1 MPAFDQLSLSANG
14 NTGAGAAR
22 HIGFSVAA
30 LMLAGTAL
38 APAFAQTAD
47 LGGLTVS
54 RNDFVNFNP
63 PGIGIEPTEIT
74 NGLLRIN
81 PLASLTYAGDLTDSG
96 GVFSL
101 LKFGA
106 NDLTLAGVN
115 THSGQT
121 TVQGGR
127 LIAGSATALSANSLL
142 AIAGP
147 VAGLATVDLNGFS
160 QTVNGLV
167 GNGTGVLTSTTD
179 PAILTIDTTTNLTF
193 NGALQGEIGITK
205 RGTSIQTFTN
215 LNPGAAATNATGPIR
230 LEAGALRIGSSNA
243 LGSGA
248 LTVAGVGTL
257 SVAGVTPLTFDNAI
271 DLQAGLTVAA
281 AANQSITLNGTITGA
296 FSLTK
301 LGVGEV
307 IITGVNGYTGGTTL
321 SGGRLVIGNASALG
335 TGTVT
340 QTQTSSIALVNPA
353 ADLTLANAFQLNA
366 SSLQIETPNAGVVFT
381 LSGNISGAPDVNLI
395 AGNGGTVVLT
405 GNNSFPGMVR
415 LRSGTLGIANASGV
429 NSASAIRAES
439 ANRDIVILA
448 ADQLV
453 TTRLVSNVGDGALAI
468 TVNTGANNVEFSNS
482 LRDGFAG
489 AGDTLAIVKT
499 GTGIFT
505 ASNASNTALG
515 RTEVTGGFSVAE
527 GTLNLTGRMANDIN
541 VASGA
546 TLAGTGFQD
555 VGTTTI
561 SDGAT
566 LSPGDARNAAPSIG
580 TLALNNLT
588 LGATAST
595 VFDLGLPSID
605 TFAPINDLIVVAG
618 NLDLGGST
626 LNFNILPGFTTGT
639 YRLMT
644 YAGALSGTAN
654 LGLLPVGFIYT
665 LNTAG
670 GNVDLGVELIDF
682 YWDGNGPANNTVV
695 EGGPG
700 TWNVAN
706 TNWTDVGG
714 NISIAWQNNARA
726 FFTNAGG
733 EMTVD
738 GNFTYSTLFFT
749 VDGYTLAPGA
759 GATLG
764 ADAGTID
771 VAAAATAMINIDLVG
786 TNGLTKAGNGTL
798 VLGGTNS
805 FTGGLSINA
814 GTLAVTQAA
823 ALGADAVTI
832 NGSSQTL
839 RFDADMTVSND
850 INGVGIGYNVNTGA
864 NTVILNGS
872 LSGGGADKLGTGTLV
887 LNNATNAQPNTLA
900 VFGGSLIVNGGVQGN
915 VGGASASLIGG
926 TGTITGSL
934 STSGTLSPGVGPGQV
949 GTLTAGS
956 LTLTG
961 NAIAL
966 FDLGVVNVVAGTNDL
981 VIVNGNLALDGT
993 LIVNPLAGWHIGTG
1007 SFRLF
1012 NYGGALTDNGLALGG
1027 ALLTP
1032 PADVTYTVNTSVASQ
1047 VTLDIGYTG
1056 EFNWD
1061 GNGAPV
1067 DGVIE
1072 GREGTWNATN
1082 TNWTNSDALFNL
1094 AWVDSTATVANF
1106 GGLVNLGATVDVV
1119 GTRTFGTLNFTQNG
1133 YTLAGAG
1140 DLAMNGGIVNV
1151 TAEQAT
1157 INVAINGAGGLTKNG
1172 AGELVLGTANGYTD
1186 GTTVNAGVLT
1196 MAANG
1201 ATGTGTVTLADGT
1214 TLRGAA
1220 GVNITHANAV
1230 NMLGTGTFDI
1240 LGEEFVQNGQV
1251 SGGLLVKTGAGRL
1264 TLGNAANDYTGGTDI
1279 TNGTVA
1285 VATDGA
1291 LGTGNIRF
1299 SGFGGTL
1306 ETLGSFTTAKT
1317 VTLDAAGVI
1326 NTNANT
1332 NRFDGLVSGASP
1344 LTKIGSGTLIL
1355 TNTNNYSGGTFL
1367 TEGTIQI
1374 SNGSAMGTDAS
1385 TLTAAGGTTLI
1396 AGLAINTPP
1405 MTLAQDIVL
1414 TGGNLTINLLGNAYG
1429 VNVTSGA
1436 LATNGTA
1443 LTLGGTIS
1451 GAGGIDTLSFLA
1463 GGGGSIAFTQTNS
1476 YEGGTNLG
1484 SVIAY
1489 IGADGALGTGAVNL
1503 NGFGAGIQNT
1513 LGGTSRT
1520 LANAINVN
1528 GTQQSLGGAGDLVL
1542 GGNIGGTGELFKV
1555 NNGTVTFTGGAS
1567 DFGGSFAVNDGA
1579 VQMNGAFTN
1588 AAATM
1593 AVAGGATLSG
1603 TGSFAGSVTV
1613 DDGGFL
1619 TPGSSGGVG
1628 VLTLGNLSLSGLSN
1642 INFQLGAANT
1652 LGGPLNDRVIVGG
1665 NLVLDGLLNV
1675 TETVGGAFTLGIY
1688 NLFSYGTLTNNGL
1701 AVNGG
1706 LPGGLTGTVQING
1719 LAQQVNL
1726 VVAGPDSIVM
1736 NWDGTDFTA
1745 AVPGGQGGNGVWN
1758 ATNTNWTGEAPGE
1771 INATWQNN
1779 AVGIFGG
1786 TGGSVDVA
1794 SAFNFAGLG
1803 FQADGYVLNDAG
1815 GSLNTNS
1822 TLGSFI
1828 SVDGGLTATINATI
1842 GGTGQ
1847 LFKQGAGTLVL
1858 GGNNTLAGDVNLA
1871 NGTIAV
1877 TSNTALGLGSLIFTS
1892 GTTLRA
1898 DASVTLANAMQLN
1911 GQSNI
1916 DSNGNV
1922 LTLDG
1927 VLSGT
1932 GGLIKLGAGT
1942 LVLNAANSYAGGT
1955 SVDAGTVQVG
1965 NNLALSTGGVTFQD
1979 ATTLLAGVNGLTLA
1993 NQITLAGGVTV
2004 DTQPFDLTLSG
2015 EIGGSGPLT
2024 KVGAG
2029 NLILNG
2035 NNVYS
2040 GGSILLDGTV
2050 TLGTSTALGSG
2061 QVDVNGPAVLL
2072 SGAADLNIANA
2083 IVLNDVGTID
2093 VNVFTTTYSG
2103 VISGASV
2110 LNKVGSG
2117 NLILTNA
2124 NTYSGGTTLN
2134 EGRLTVAT
2142 NSALG
2147 TGTLTMANATTLA
2160 SGAAGLVLAN
2170 EIDIPT
2176 GVGTIDTA
2184 GNMLTLNGTII
2195 GEGLLNKIS
2204 AGNLV
2209 LNGANLY
2216 SGGTTING
2224 GTVTVGTN
2232 TALGTGGVVM
2242 ADGTMLRAGVD
2253 GLALANAITL
2263 NGTSTMNTQAFTF
2276 TLNGVIGGTGTLSK
2290 IGDGNLVLAG
2300 TNSYS
2305 GGTNLTAG
2313 SLTVANNSS
2322 IGTGTLTTT
2331 GGTTLIVGTT
2341 TGTGTAV
2348 TLANAVVLGDGAT
2361 TVNLQGTSLTFNNNS
2376 SIATDGAALTL
2387 NGVVSGAGSL
2397 VTGNFGTLTLNGAN
2411 TYSGG
2416 TTINTRSVVYIGS
2429 DSALGTGIVTTG
2441 GATGVYNNSGAIR
2454 TLANNFV
2461 MNGGTWFGGTNFMVL
2476 NGTLSGAGFII
2487 KAGPGTLA
2495 LNGENSYAGTTQLRD
2510 GRISVSNSTSL
2521 GTGALRVFA
2530 PTVPPADAAGLDTR
2544 LRAGNTGISLA
2555 NAITLDTGS
2564 NLVVESDV
2572 ASFTLAGVIS
2582 GDGAL
2587 TKVLS
2592 GNLILTGDNSYTGGT
2607 ALNAGT
2613 ITVGSNTALG
2623 TGRLTMA
2630 GGTTLAS
2637 GAANLVLANAITT
2650 LGAGTVDTT
2659 ANVFT
2664 LNGVIDGAG
2673 SISKVGS
2680 GTLVLGGDNAYSGG
2694 TNLNAGTIQVNTNT
2708 ALGTGGL
2715 VMADG
2720 TALLAGVNSLALANG
2735 VTLNGT
2741 STMNTQGFTL
2751 ALNGVIG
2758 GTGTLAKIGTGTLE
2772 LNGDNTYSGGTSL
2785 TAGTIRVGNN
2795 NALGTGNLAMAAGT
2809 FLQAGAPLLTIANT
2823 VSMAGGATVDVAG
2836 QTLTLGGLISGA
2848 GPLSVIDS
2856 ASVPA
2861 AALVLT
2867 GLNTYTGGTVVT
2879 GTTVLVSQD
2888 ANLGNAAGGIT
2899 LVGGTLRTTAS
2910 FSTARTFALGTGG
2923 GTVDVAT
2930 GTTLTSTGVVSGT
2943 SLTKIGGG
2951 TLALNAANTYAG
2963 GTALNAGTISVG
2975 NNAALGTGALAMA
2988 GGTTLAAGANNLAL
3002 ANAISTAGVGT
3013 VDTGS
3018 NIFTLAGV
3026 VSGAGSIAKVGTGN
3040 LVVNGAN
3047 TYAGGTAL
3055 NAGTITV
3062 GNNAGLGTG
3071 VLTMADA
3078 TTLSAGVTGLT
3089 VANNIVTL
3097 GAATINSGATPSALT
3112 LSGVISGAGSVS
3124 KTGTGILNL
3133 TGASTYTGATTVA
3146 AGTLNVTGSLA
3157 STVTV
3162 NAGAALT
3169 GTGTV
3174 GPLNVVAGGSVNPG
3188 VPGATNTATLAVA
3201 GSATLNGTYTANI
3214 AATTSDLIAANGTLT
3229 KGGTLVVVPLVP
3241 TAFTQ
3246 FNRVY
3251 TVASGTS
3258 RTGTFATTLGMD
3270 QFGAAFN
3277 PVVEYTATQVNIRLA
3292 PQSLV
3297 TLGNRFGGIS
3307 GNALEVAQAFDRAV
3321 AGGYNPQAF
3330 FALYNA
3336 GSNLP
3341 RTLRELSGEQRATE
3355 RRVVL
3360 DSNRVTRETAFD
3372 RLNLGM
3378 ASMAGQQVSTSDG
3391 DSSLT
3396 FWLRGA
3402 GTWGKAQTS
3411 GAATSFQTEQLGLL
3425 TGIDWSRDTLT
3436 VGGMFHYTT
3445 TNVEFGVLG
3454 GSSRV
3459 ESVGGTVYAGWRQ
3472 QDSGFVINAGVSL
3485 AGARTNGSRAITL
3498 AGFTQSLA
3506 GTTTGTTYQVFGEL
3520 AFDLAKGTNTRIEP
3534 FVRNAYIGADIKALT
3549 ETGGIAALTAPR
3561 ASYNINVTNAGMRFG
3576 TALNGKIDVNA
3587 SAAWQRTSGARE
3599 AATQIGIP
3607 AVGQNGN
3614 IRSVSIDKDALLL
3627 QAGLGANLS
3636 DKIRI
3641 GVDYSGLIGARND
3654 DHGGRATLN
3663 FAF

>member
-147 VAGLATVDLNGFS
+147 VAGLATADLNGFS

-167 GNGTGVLTSTTD
+167 GNGTGVLTSTTG

-193 NGALQGEIGITK
+193 NGALQGDIGITK
-205 RGTSIQTFTN
+205 RGTSVQTFTN

-281 AANQSITLNGTITGA
+281 AANQSIALNGTITA
-296 FSLTK
+296 ASSLTK

-353 ADLTLANAFQLNA
+353 ADLTLANAFQLDA

-381 LSGNISGAPDVNLI
+381 LSGNISGGPDVNLI

-429 NSASAIRAES
+429 NSASAIRAEA

-453 TTRLVSNVGDGALAI
+453 TTRLASNVGDGALAI

-499 GTGIFT
+499 GVGIFT

-566 LSPGDARNAAPSIG
+566 LSAGDARNAAPSIG

-682 YWDGNGPANNTVV
+682 YWDGNGPANNIVV

-726 FFTNAGG
+726 FFTNVGG
-733 EMTVD
+733 DVTVD

-749 VDGYTLAPGA
+749 VDGYALNPAA

-771 VAAAATAMINIDLVG
+771 VAAAAEAMINVDLVG
-786 TNGLTKAGNGTL
+786 TNGLTKAGDGTL
-798 VLGGTNS
+798 VLSGTNS
-805 FTGGLSINA
+805 FTGGLFINA
-814 GTLAVTQAA
+814 GTVAVTQAA

-832 NGSSQTL
+832 NGGTQTL
-839 RFDADMTVSND
+839 RFDADMTVTNN
-850 INGVGIGYNVNTGA
+850 INGVGFGYNVDTGA
-864 NTVILNGS
+864 NTVTLEGS
-872 LSGGGADKLGTGTLV
+872 LSGGGADKLGSGTLV
-887 LNNATNAQPNTLA
+887 LNNAVNAQPNLLG
-900 VFGGSLIVNGGVQGN
+900 VIEGSLIVNGGVQGSVTVASGAL
-915 VGGASASLIGG
+915 VGGIGS
-926 TGTITGSL
+926 ITE
-934 STSGTLSPGVGPGQV
+934 TATVDGTLSAGTNPGLA
-949 GTLTAGS
+949 GTLTVGD
-956 LTLTG
+956 LVLG
-961 NAIAL
+961 NSSTTL
-966 FDLGVVNVVAGTNDL
+966 FDLGVVNVVGGTNDL
-981 VIVNGNLALDGT
+981 VVVDNNLALDGT

-1012 NYGGALTDNGLALGG
+1012 NYAGALTDNGLDLGG

-1032 PADVTYTVNTSVASQ
+1032 PADVTYTVNTTVANQ

-1061 GNGAPV
+1061 GTGAPV
-1067 DGVIE
+1067 DGIIQGGSGV
-1072 GREGTWNATN
+1072 WNAGN
-1082 TNWTNSDALFNL
+1082 TNWTNSDGLFNL

-1106 GGLVNLGATVDVV
+1106 GGVSGGGQVTVE
-1119 GTRTFGTLNFTQNG
+1119 GTRTFGTLNFTTTG
-1133 YTLAGAG
+1133 YTLGGAG

-1214 TLRGAA
+1214 TLRST
-1220 GVNITHANAV
+1220 VDITHANAV
-1230 NMLGTGTFDI
+1230 NMLGLGTFDI
-1240 LGEEFVQNGQV
+1240 LGNEFTQNGLV
-1251 SGGLLVKTGAGRL
+1251 SGGLLLKSGAGRL
-1264 TLGNAANDYTGGTDI
+1264 TLANGANDYAGGTDI

-1299 SGFGGTL
+1299 SGLGGTL
-1306 ETLGSFTTAKT
+1306 ETLGSFTTAKS

-1332 NRFDGLVSGASP
+1332 NRFDGLVSGPST

-1355 TNTNNYSGGTFL
+1355 TNTNSYAGGTFL

-1374 SNGSAMGTDAS
+1374 SNGSAMGS
-1385 TLTAAGGTTLI
+1385 GTLTAAGGTTLI

-1405 MTLAQDIVL
+1405 ITLAQDIVL
-1414 TGGNLTINLLGNAYG
+1414 TGGNLTINLLGSNYG
-1429 VNVTSGA
+1429 VNVTTGA
-1436 LATNGTA
+1436 LLTNGTA
-1443 LTLGGTIS
+1443 LTLNGTIS
-1451 GAGGIDTLSFLA
+1451 GAGGIDTLGFLA
-1463 GGGGSIAFTQTNS
+1463 NGGGSIAFNSTNS

-1503 NGFGAGIQNT
+1503 NAFGAGIQNT
-1513 LGGTSRT
+1513 GAGTSFT
-1520 LANAINVN
+1520 LGNAINVN
-1528 GTQQSLGGAGDLVL
+1528 DTQHGLGGAGNLVL
-1542 GGNIGGTGELFKV
+1542 SGAIGGNGELFKV
-1555 NNGTVTFTGGAS
+1555 NSGTVTFTGVGS
-1567 DFGGSFAVNDGA
+1567 SFGGAFAVNGGT
-1579 VQMNGAFTN
+1579 VEINGSFDN

-1593 AVAGGATLSG
+1593 VVAGGSTLSG
-1603 TGSFAGSVTV
+1603 NGSFAGSVTL
-1613 DDGGFL
+1613 DNGGVL
-1619 TPGSSGGVG
+1619 SAGANGGVG

-1642 INFQLGAANT
+1642 LNFQLGAANT

-1675 TETVGGAFTLGIY
+1675 TETAGGAFTLGIY

-1719 LAQQVNL
+1719 AAQQVNL

-1745 AVPGGQGGNGVWN
+1745 AVPGGQGGDGVWN

-1794 SAFNFAGLG
+1794 SAFTFAGLG

-1828 SVDGGLTATINATI
+1828 SVDGGLTATINATV

-1858 GGNNTLAGDVNLA
+1858 GGTNTLTGNVNLA
-1871 NGTIAV
+1871 NGTLAV
-1877 TSNTALGLGSLIFTS
+1877 TSDTALGLGALIATGGTTLASGTAPSQGTITLANSVVLNGLLNVDLKGTTGDIAPDGTLTADGNNLVLNGTVSGAGGLSVGGFGALVLNGANTYTGGTLATFAAIYVGTDSALGAGALTLNNGVLGNASGSTRTLANNIILAGDGTVLGPNDLVLNGTISGAGALTKQTTS
-1892 GTTLRA
+1892 TLTLNGANSYADGTDLFGGTIVVGTNSALGTGQLRVEDAGQATTLRA
-1898 DASVTLANAMQLN
+1898 GIDGLNVGNAVVLGTNANLIVDSQAFNFTLSGVVGGPGALTKVGSGNLSLTNANGYSGGTLLNAGSISVFTNTSLGGGSLIMQDGTSLIAGANALSLANAAVLNGNSTVNTNGFQLTLSGIISGSGTLVKAGMGPLILSGTNSYSGGTSLNTGAIVIANNSALGTGTVTMADSTALVSALANTVIGNNIVTLGNGTLNTLANNFTINGIISGAGSITKVGTGNLFLN
-1911 GQSNI
+1911 G
-1916 DSNGNV
+1916 
-1922 LTLDG
+1922 
-1927 VLSGT
+1927 
-1932 GGLIKLGAGT
+1932 
-1942 LVLNAANSYAGGT
+1942 ANSYAGGT
-1955 SVDAGTVQVG
+1955 ALNAGTITVG
-1965 NNLALSTGGVTFQD
+1965 NNAGLGTGTLTMVDGTF
-1979 ATTLLAGVNGLTLA
+1979 LVAGVDGLNVGNAVVTLGNGTIDTGA
-1993 NQITLAGGVTV
+1993 NV
-2004 DTQPFDLTLSG
+2004 FTLSG
-2015 EIGGSGPLT
+2015 I
-2024 KVGAG
+2024 
-2029 NLILNG
+2029 
-2035 NNVYS
+2035 
-2040 GGSILLDGTV
+2040 
-2050 TLGTSTALGSG
+2050 
-2061 QVDVNGPAVLL
+2061 L
-2072 SGAADLNIANA
+2072 SGA
-2083 IVLNDVGTID
+2083 GS
-2093 VNVFTTTYSG
+2093 FTK
-2103 VISGASV
+2103 
-2110 LNKVGSG
+2110 LGSG
-2117 NLILTNA
+2117 NLILTGA
-2124 NTYSGGTTLN
+2124 NTYAGGTLLN
-2134 EGRLTVAT
+2134 AGTITVAN

-2147 TGTLTMANATTLA
+2147 TGTLTMADGTTLA
-2160 SGAAGLVLAN
+2160 SGAADLVLAN
-2170 EIDIPT
+2170 AIT
-2176 GVGTIDTA
+2176 TLGVGTIDTA
-2184 GNMLTLNGTII
+2184 GNTLTLNGVIDGAGSLTKV
-2195 GEGLLNKIS
+2195 NT
-2204 AGNLV
+2204 GNLV
-2209 LNGANLY
+2209 LNGVNLY
-2216 SGGTTING
+2216 SGGTSING

-2232 TALGTGGVVM
+2232 TALGTGDVVM

-2253 GLALANAITL
+2253 GLALANLITI
-2263 NGTSTMNTQAFTF
+2263 NGTSTMNTQGFTF
-2276 TLNGVIGGTGTLSK
+2276 TLNGVIGGTGTLAK
-2290 IGDGNLVLAG
+2290 
-2300 TNSYS
+2300 
-2305 GGTNLTAG
+2305 
-2313 SLTVANNSS
+2313 
-2322 IGTGTLTTT
+2322 IGTGTL
-2331 GGTTLIVGTT
+2331 V
-2341 TGTGTAV
+2341 
-2348 TLANAVVLGDGAT
+2348 
-2361 TVNLQGTSLTFNNNS
+2361 
-2376 SIATDGAALTL
+2376 
-2387 NGVVSGAGSL
+2387 
-2397 VTGNFGTLTLNGAN
+2397 LNGAN
-2411 TYSGG
+2411 
-2416 TTINTRSVVYIGS
+2416 
-2429 DSALGTGIVTTG
+2429 
-2441 GATGVYNNSGAIR
+2441 
-2454 TLANNFV
+2454 
-2461 MNGGTWFGGTNFMVL
+2461 
-2476 NGTLSGAGFII
+2476 
-2487 KAGPGTLA
+2487 
-2495 LNGENSYAGTTQLRD
+2495 SYA
-2510 GRISVSNSTSL
+2510 
-2521 GTGALRVFA
+2521 
-2530 PTVPPADAAGLDTR
+2530 
-2544 LRAGNTGISLA
+2544 
-2555 NAITLDTGS
+2555 
-2564 NLVVESDV
+2564 
-2572 ASFTLAGVIS
+2572 
-2582 GDGAL
+2582 
-2587 TKVLS
+2587 
-2592 GNLILTGDNSYTGGT
+2592 GGT

-2613 ITVGSNTALG
+2613 IRVGNNSALG
-2623 TGRLTMA
+2623 TGTLTMA
-2630 GGTTLAS
+2630 DGTTLAS
-2637 GAANLVLANAITT
+2637 GAADLVLANAITT

-2741 STMNTQGFTL
+2741 STLNTQGFTL
-2751 ALNGVIG
+2751 TLNGVIG
-2758 GTGTLAKIGTGTLE
+2758 GTGTLSKIGTGTLE

-2809 FLQAGAPLLTIANT
+2809 ILQSGAAALTIGNT
-2823 VSMAGGATVDVAG
+2823 ISMAGGATVDVAG

-2930 GTTLTSTGVVSGT
+2930 GTTLTTTGVVSGT

-3506 GTTTGTTYQVFGEL
+3506 GSTTGTTYQVFGEL